1 MKIVFTERTDIRLIK
16 PFKETITLFQ
26 AYNAEE
32 MESLCN
38 WIKKYT
44 YRSLEP
50 IAVNDQYQI
59 IDGYQRYNA
68 LIKLKS
74 KYIDV
79 RLIAYSTVNE
89 MIEHCIVSNACRTQ
103 LTIEQK
109 QKYEQRLKVLNKVT
123 I

>member
-1 MKIVFTERTDIRLIK
+1 MKIVFTKIVDIRLIK
-16 PFKETITLFQ
+16 PFKETITLFRS
-26 AYNAEE
+26 YNAEE

-50 IAVNDQYQI
+50 IAVNDEYQI

-68 LIKLKS
+68 LMKLKS
-74 KYIDV
+74 KFIDV
-79 RLIAYSTVNE
+79 RLIAYSTVSE
-89 MIEHCIVSNACRTQ
+89 MIEHCIVSNTCRTH

-109 QKYEQRLKVLNKVT
+109 QKYVKRLNVLNKVKL
-123 I
+123 